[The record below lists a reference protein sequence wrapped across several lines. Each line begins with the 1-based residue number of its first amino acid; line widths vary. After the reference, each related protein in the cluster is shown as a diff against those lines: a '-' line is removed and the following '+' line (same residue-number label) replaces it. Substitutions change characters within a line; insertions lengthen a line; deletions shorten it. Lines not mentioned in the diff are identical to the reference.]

1 MRKKI
6 YSSIILLF
14 LLIFSCG
21 NVSGQQDLPAL
32 SDREKMTLQ
41 RLGGKLDKNGNIF
54 LRGITID
61 RRTKEIAFPAETN
74 IREGTIEVIITTE
87 IGRTHESLFITQIDP
102 FLLQLS
108 LILAGYRNGPV
119 ESTKQLRA
127 GDAFDLIV
135 KLKNGQEENAERW
148 LYNATKKK
156 DVKSGGLIFI
166 GSNFLNGECMASKE
180 GNLIDINSNDE
191 NSILC
196 MKLPQEELKSE
207 FIAVTDRI
215 VKPGKDGVEEVAV
228 TLILRPKKEKV
239 K

>member
-1 MRKKI
+1 MLKK
-6 YSSIILLF
+6 F
-14 LLIFSCG
+14 LLIPILILSACILDG
-21 NVSGQQDLPAL
+21 AEKLPAL
-32 SDREKMTLQ
+32 TAQEQQMLQ
-41 RLGGKLDKNGNIF
+41 RLGGKLDQNGNIF

-61 RRTKEIAFPAETN
+61 RRTKEVSFPAVTN
-74 IREGTIEVIITTE
+74 IREGAIEVIISTE

-119 ESTKQLRA
+119 VATKQLKS
-127 GDAFDLIV
+127 GDVFDLFV
-135 KLKNGQEENAERW
+135 RLPNGQEENTERW
-148 LYNATKKK
+148 LHNATLKK
-156 DVKSGGLIFI
+156 DVKSGGLVFI

-215 VKPGKDGVEEVAV
+215 VKPKKADEEEVPV
-228 TLILRPKKEKV
+228 TLILRPRKKDV
-239 K
+239 KK

>member
-1 MRKKI
+1 MLKNI
-6 YSSIILLF
+6 FFAAFLILSACVL
-14 LLIFSCG
+14 CG
-21 NVSGQQDLPAL
+21 TEKLPDLTAQEQQ
-32 SDREKMTLQ
+32 MLQ
-41 RLGGKLDKNGNIF
+41 RLGGKLDRKGNIF

-61 RRTKEIAFPAETN
+61 RRTKEISFPAMTN
-74 IREGTIEVIITTE
+74 IREGVIEVIISTE

-119 ESTKQLRA
+119 TSTKQLRA
-127 GDAFDLIV
+127 GDVFDLIV
-135 KLKNGQEENAERW
+135 KLPDGSEENTERW
-148 LYNATKKK
+148 LYNATLKK
-156 DVKSGGLIFI
+156 DVKSGGLVFI

-207 FIAVTDRI
+207 FTAVTDRI
-215 VKPGKDGVEEVAV
+215 VKPKKADEEDVAV
-228 TLILRPKKEKV
+228 TLILRPKKKDP
-239 K
+239 KR